1 MSGILLWLAL
11 GSLADAE
18 IPTPA
23 PRTFCA
29 VYLEF
34 RRDLD
39 SVPGL
44 AKLAELDL
52 LIAKGHLKELY
63 NGVEGKR
70 GARTSSERSIRRPML
85 MSALSH
91 AYRAFDQQIDTADA
105 LTLTHLAWIFQGRY
119 QLKGQERED
128 AFADQAMMRIMAR
141 ALTLTT
147 GWTPKAI
154 RKIAYIFKD
163 SRLGS
168 TLLVEHLAKVATPL
182 VEEFDLSDLTH
193 LLEIVVAADCRYQG
207 FYDAVATRFKNY
219 SFAEAPSLT
228 ADSGGQPPR
237 QPRDI
242 PTDLLRLARAYAKR
256 GYFYKI
262 QQTLS
267 SRAQEF
273 AHQFNRQQSR
283 ELIDI
288 YSHANLRPPFLF
300 ERFMELWRSDTKSQ
314 WTCTELRQILFPVF
328 RMRAFDLEFARWAE
342 TQANECMTRD
352 LDVTLQDLAGITY
365 ALVGA
370 GFEEQAETIRSVL
383 FVRAIAFPGDVNV
396 HVTGALKLI
405 ATAYFVRHGSVP
417 EGWQHFLDAPTEN
430 AAQTSDFQDELF
442 ILLEKMRIPF
452 ETNVPFGNYRIHF
465 VVTWKGRRIALDANG
480 STRFLNRGSQL
491 DGPSQFRADTLE
503 KAGIPVASLRWV
515 DWVRCAD
522 DACRERLIVTVLMQA
537 ELRATKRATAVP

>member
-1 MSGILLWLAL
+1 MWGILLWLAL

-105 LTLTHLAWIFQGRY
+105 PTLTRLAWIFHGRY
-119 QLKGQERED
+119 YLKGQERED
-128 AFADQAMMRIMAR
+128 AFAYQAMKRIRTR

-154 RKIAYIFKD
+154 RKFAYLFMN
-163 SRLGS
+163 REFGS
-168 TLLVEHLAKVATPL
+168 PLLVEHLARVATPL
-182 VEEFDLSDLTH
+182 VKEFDLPDLID
-193 LLEIVVAADCRYQG
+193 LLEIVVGADRHYQG
-207 FYDAVATRFKNY
+207 LYEAVATRFKNY

-228 ADSGGQPPR
+228 ADSGGQPTR
-237 QPRDI
+237 QPREI
-242 PTDLLRLARAYAKR
+242 PEDLLRLARAYAKR
-256 GYFYKI
+256 GRLDRI
-262 QQTLS
+262 QDTLS
-267 SRAQEF
+267 LRAQEF
-273 AHQFNRQQSR
+273 AHQFNHPQSL
-283 ELIDI
+283 ELIELF
-288 YSHANLRPPFLF
+288 SFANLRPPFLF
-300 ERFMELWRSDTKSQ
+300 ERFIELWRSDTESQ
-314 WTCTELRQILFPVF
+314 WTCNELRHTLMSVF
-328 RMRAFDLEFARWAE
+328 RMRAFDPEFASWAE
-342 TQANECMTRD
+342 EKASACMTRD
-352 LDVTLQDLAGITY
+352 LDVTLEDLAGITY

-383 FVRAIAFPGDVNV
+383 FIRAIASPGDV
-396 HVTGALKLI
+396 TRKAAGTLKLI
-405 ATAYFVRHGSVP
+405 ATAYFVRHKSVP
-417 EGWQHFLDAPTEN
+417 EGWQYFIDAPTEN
-430 AAQTSDFQDELF
+430 DIHTSDYQKEVRK
-442 ILLEKMRIPF
+442 LLQKMRIPF
-452 ETNVPFGNYRIHF
+452 ETEVPFGNYRIDF
-465 VVTWKGRRIALDANG
+465 VVTWRGRRIALEADG
-480 STRFLNRGSQL
+480 PTHFLNRGL
-491 DGPSQFRADTLE
+491 RVDGATQFRTETLE
-503 KAGIPVASLRWV
+503 EAGIPVASLRWV

-537 ELRATKRATAVP
+537 ELRATKPATAVP